1 MNLILLSLEEIGPR
15 GVVTLA
21 DRRADHIREVLH
33 GREGQSLRI
42 GQLNGA
48 LGTGMIKTVGPDGVT
63 LRCSFAEAMPERP
76 RADLLLA
83 MPRPKAMKRLWAPL
97 ASLGVG
103 RIILSNA
110 QKVERYYFD
119 SHILDPAF
127 YTEQLKEGL
136 EQAMDTRL
144 PQVTVHRQLKVLIE
158 DELDALAPDTCRI
171 MADPSG
177 GVRVT
182 EALREIAHPRV
193 LLAVGPEGGWSDYER
208 ELLKEHG
215 FMTVGIGPRI
225 LRTDTACIALL
236 AMVHDAMREAR
247 QP

>member
-1 MNLILLSLEEIGPR
+1 M
-15 GVVTLA
+15 VTLA

-42 GQLNGA
+42 GRLNGA
-48 LGTGMIKTVGPDGVT
+48 LGTGMIKTVGPEGVT

-103 RIILSNA
+103 RIILTNA

-119 SHILDPAF
+119 SHVLEPAF
-127 YTEQLKEGL
+127 YAEQLKEGL
-136 EQAMDTRL
+136 EQAMDTRM
-144 PQVTVHRQLKVLIE
+144 PEVSIHRQLKVLIE
-158 DELDALAPDTCRI
+158 DELDTLAPDTFRI

-177 GVRVT
+177 STRVT
-182 EALREIAHPRV
+182 EALQENPHSRI
-193 LLAVGPEGGWSDYER
+193 LLAVGPEGGWSEYER
-208 ELLKEHG
+208 DLLAKRG
-215 FMTVGIGPRI
+215 FAAVGIGPRI

-236 AMVHDAMREAR
+236 AMVHDAAR
-247 QP
+247 DARKR